1 MQAEKISKKR
11 PISYIVTII
20 ALIVVSGFLTGLTLN
35 LQNQMQNFS
44 NKVDLLNVETK
55 SLQTVVENM
64 QKKIVDIQIGAAN
77 NNITLPAQPLL
88 DGKLSNGLDFSNL
101 YQNVRESVVQIVAG
115 DATGSG
121 WVYDN
126 THVVTNFHVIESTND
141 VEIVLYDG
149 TTLSG
154 KVVGKDQ
161 YSDLAVISVTLPQGI
176 RLKPLSIGDSLKLKV
191 GERVVAVGAPFGLTG
206 SITQGIVSQTGRL
219 LQAPGT
225 QYSIPNVIQIDAPI
239 NPGNSGGPLMNLN
252 GEVVGVTSAGVTT
265 GGAFE
270 GIGLVIPSSSVK
282 RVIPALLTTGTY
294 KHPFL
299 GITGGNVTPLIA
311 QANKLNTTRGVIIV
325 EVLAGSPAQKAG
337 IRGSTVSN
345 QIPVGGDV
353 VVAVD
358 GNVVRKIDDI
368 IAYSEEFK
376 KPGDSVTMTL
386 LREGKKINVS
396 VILGERPPPSN

>member
-1 MQAEKISKKR
+1 MQTETSKKR
-11 PISYIVTII
+11 PVAYAVII
-20 ALIVVSGFLTGLTLN
+20 ITLMVISGFLAGLTLN
-35 LQNQMQNFS
+35 LQSQIQNIS
-44 NKVDLLNVETK
+44 SKVESLNIETK
-55 SLQTVVENM
+55 SLQTVIENM
-64 QKKIVDIQIGAAN
+64 QKKIIDIQNGVPI
-77 NNITLPAQPLL
+77 NITLPAQSLP

-126 THVVTNFHVIESTND
+126 THIVTNFHVIQLTND
-141 VEIVLYDG
+141 VEIILYDG
-149 TTLSG
+149 ITLSG

-206 SITQGIVSQTGRL
+206 SITQGIVSQMGRL
-219 LQAPGT
+219 LPAPGT

-265 GGAFE
+265 SGAFE
-270 GIGLVIPSSSVK
+270 GIGLVIPSSAVK

-299 GITGGNVTPLIA
+299 GITGGDVTPQIA

-325 EVLAGSPAQKAG
+325 EVLANSPAQKAG
-337 IRGSTVSN
+337 IKGSTVSN

-353 VVAVD
+353 IVAVD
-358 GNVVRKIDDI
+358 GNAVRKIDDI

-376 KPGDSVTMTL
+376 KPGDSITMTL
-386 LREGKKINVS
+386 LREGKKININ
-396 VILGERPPPSN
+396 VILGERPPPSNQQ

>member
-20 ALIVVSGFLTGLTLN
+20 TLIVVSGFLTGFTLN
-35 LQNQMQNFS
+35 LQNQIQNFS

-64 QKKIVDIQIGAAN
+64 QKKIVDIQNGAAN
-77 NNITLPAQPLL
+77 NNITLPAQPLS
-88 DGKLSNGLDFSNL
+88 DGKLSSGLDFSNL

-176 RLKPLSIGDSLKLKV
+176 RLRPLSIGDSLKLKV

-225 QYSIPNVIQIDAPI
+225 QYSIPNVIQIDAAI

-299 GITGGNVTPLIA
+299 GITGGDVTTLIA

>member
-20 ALIVVSGFLTGLTLN
+20 TLIVVSGFLTGFTLN

-44 NKVDLLNVETK
+44 NKVDFLNVETK

-64 QKKIVDIQIGAAN
+64 QKKIVDIQNGAAN
-77 NNITLPAQPLL
+77 NNITLPAQPLS

-149 TTLSG
+149 ATLRG
-154 KVVGKDQ
+154 KIVGKDQ

-176 RLKPLSIGDSLKLKV
+176 RLRPLSIGDSLKLKV

-299 GITGGNVTPLIA
+299 GITGGDVTPLIA

-337 IRGSTVSN
+337 IRSSTVNN